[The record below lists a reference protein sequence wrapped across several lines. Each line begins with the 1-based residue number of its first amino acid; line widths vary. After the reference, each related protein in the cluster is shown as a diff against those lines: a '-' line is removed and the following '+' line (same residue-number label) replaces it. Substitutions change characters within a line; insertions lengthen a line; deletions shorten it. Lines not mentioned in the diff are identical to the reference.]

1 MLANLQNYL
10 EIKHDC
16 LLIYVNRVIS
26 QGGDQGDRSLIFFS
40 KKFVNSHNK
49 LLKFPT
55 FYNNQELEN

>member
-26 QGGDQGDRSLIFFS
+26 QGGDQGDRSLIFYFERGRDSGVKATSVFS
-40 KKFVNSHNK
+40 SDWG
-49 LLKFPT
+49 T
-55 FYNNQELEN
+55 SIA

>member
-26 QGGDQGDRSLIFFS
+26 QGAEVSGIKGTDSVLIS
-40 KKFVNSHNK
+40 K
-49 LLKFPT
+49 
-55 FYNNQELEN
+55 